1 MKNYINTDKLIKL
14 YDDLVQFA
22 LDDIVARIVQNEAI
36 TGAAEFKIWKL
47 QQLGIHLEKIK
58 DYIKKMTKFS
68 DEEIEKIFENA
79 GITLY
84 KPITELFIEQ
94 NTNFPLKI
102 ESSQYFRDVFSYYL
116 SSTKGTV
123 HNLTRTTAISSQ
135 NLLINKLDQ
144 VHFRVVSGIQNYSQA
159 ISEAID
165 EIGKSSLKVVYPSG
179 HQDSVDVAVRRAV
192 VTGVNKCFSDLNL
205 IRAKQN
211 GYSHVLVSSHL
222 GARHVENPS
231 PEYLSHD
238 IWQGKVY
245 EVDWDT
251 VPFVKIHN
259 K

>member
-36 TGAAEFKIWKL
+36 TGAAEFRIWKL

-68 DEEIEKIFENA
+68 DEEIEKIFETS

-84 KPITELFIEQ
+84 KPVTRLFTEQMNLE
-94 NTNFPLKI
+94 T
-102 ESSQYFRDVFSYYL
+102 SQYFRDVFSYYL

-123 HNLTRTTAISSQ
+123 QNLTRTTAISSQ

-144 VHFRVVSGIQNYSQA
+144 VHFRVVSGIQSYSQA

-165 EIGKSSLKVVYPSG
+165 EIGKSSLKVVYSSG

-211 GYSHVLVSSHL
+211 GYNHVLVSSHL

-245 EVDWDT
+245 EVNWNT
-251 VPFVKIHN
+251 VLFVKIHN

>member
-22 LDDIVARIVQNEAI
+22 LDDIVARIV
-36 TGAAEFKIWKL
+36 
-47 QQLGIHLEKIK
+47 
-58 DYIKKMTKFS
+58 
-68 DEEIEKIFENA
+68 EEIENIFETA

-84 KPITELFIEQ
+84 KPVTRLFTEQMNLE
-94 NTNFPLKI
+94 T
-102 ESSQYFRDVFSYYL
+102 SQYFRDVFSYYL

-123 HNLTRTTAISSQ
+123 QNLTRTTAISSQ

-144 VHFRVVSGIQNYSQA
+144 VHFRVVSGIQSYSQA

-165 EIGKSSLKVVYPSG
+165 EIGKSSLKVVYSSG

-211 GYSHVLVSSHL
+211 GYNHVLVSSHL

-245 EVDWDT
+245 EVNWNT
-251 VPFVKIHN
+251 VLFVKIHN

>member
-1 MKNYINTDKLIKL
+1 M
-14 YDDLVQFA
+14 
-22 LDDIVARIVQNEAI
+22 
-36 TGAAEFKIWKL
+36 
-47 QQLGIHLEKIK
+47 EKIK
-58 DYIKKMTKFS
+58 NYIKKMTKFS
-68 DEEIEKIFENA
+68 DEEIENIFETA

-84 KPITELFIEQ
+84 KPVTNLFIEQ
-94 NTNFPLKI
+94 KTNFPLNI
-102 ESSQYFRDVFSYYL
+102 EASQYFRDVFSYYL

-123 HNLTRTTAISSQ
+123 QNLTRTTAISSQ

-222 GARHVENPS
+222 GARHIDNPS

-245 EVDWDT
+245 KVDWDT
-251 VPFVKIHN
+251 VPFVKI
-259 K
+259 

>member
-36 TGAAEFKIWKL
+36 TGAAEFRIWKL

-68 DEEIEKIFENA
+68 DEEIEKIFETA

-84 KPITELFIEQ
+84 KPVTNLFIEQ
-94 NTNFPLKI
+94 KTNFPLNI
-102 ESSQYFRDVFSYYL
+102 EASQYFRDVFSYYL

-123 HNLTRTTAISSQ
+123 QNLTRTTAISSQ

-165 EIGKSSLKVVYPSG
+165 EIGKSNLKVVYPSG

-211 GYSHVLVSSHL
+211 GYNHVLVSSHL
-222 GARHVENPS
+222 GARHIDNPS

-245 EVDWDT
+245 KVDWDT
-251 VPFVKIHN
+251 VPFVKI
-259 K
+259 